1 MTKTVTRLNFK
12 DYAQEG
18 EVVVSQHA
26 NGLLIDIHYNAVLC
40 DEKEA
45 HELIFKLLKQSR
57 AKWGDGFLLDT
68 QRTIELML

>member
-1 MTKTVTRLNFK
+1 MTKTVTRQNFK
-12 DYAQEG
+12 DYAQKG
-18 EVVVSQHA
+18 EVFVSQHA
-26 NGLLIDIHYNAVLC
+26 NGLLIDIHFTAILC